1 MKKTQ
6 LKVRGEVT
14 GRRHSK
20 ETQEEVVGR
29 RHIWKS
35 EEEDTVRR
43 PRKKL

>member
-20 ETQEEVVGR
+20 ETQEEDTFGSQR
-29 RHIWKS
+29 RK
-35 EEEDTVRR
+35 T
-43 PRKKL
+43 L